1 MLASYGTVRAPV
13 PVLRVDQGGPGGPVQ
28 IPSLDLQ
35 LQPPTQTNKQ
45 TNIPGGTFK
54 VAKCVL
60 QRECICDTLR
70 SADFPW
76 RGWRPRHCLL
86 MCSACMLAL
95 SLTRLRLPICSL
107 PHFARQTVARET
119 LRGIELILQT
129 LALAS
134 IRSPLHGTKLLR
146 NNCQQNIS

>member
-45 TNIPGGTFK
+45 TNRPGGTFK

-86 MCSACMLAL
+86 MCSACMLAC
-95 SLTRLRLPICSL
+95 LRAC
-107 PHFARQTVARET
+107 
-119 LRGIELILQT
+119 LRACGRS
-129 LALAS
+129 LAS
-134 IRSPLHGTKLLR
+134 PELCCKPVGHWQARRAS
-146 NNCQQNIS
+146 ISSDTQLFVRQKMRVMFMVYT